1 MAWLR
6 HVLGCDGIGD
16 DLMEEI
22 CTACF
27 LECHKGDGK
36 ASNGGYPCPRDLRLW
51 ARAHKNDPEGFVFE
65 GGAVENE
72 GGGPSAKA
80 SGRD

>member
-6 HVLGCDGIGD
+6 DLLGRDGIGAD
-16 DLMEEI
+16 MTEEV

-27 LECHKGDGK
+27 LECHKGDRK
-36 ASNGGYPCPRDLRLW
+36 NSSNGYPCSKELRLW

-65 GGAVENE
+65 GCVEDEATKVSIN
-72 GGGPSAKA
+72 PCKSA
-80 SGRD
+80 